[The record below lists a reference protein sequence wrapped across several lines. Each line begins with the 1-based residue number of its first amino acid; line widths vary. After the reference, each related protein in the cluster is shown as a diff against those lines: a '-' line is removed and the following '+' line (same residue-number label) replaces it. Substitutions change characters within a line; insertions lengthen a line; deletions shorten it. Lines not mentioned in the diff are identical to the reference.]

1 MKKFIIYAVAALA
14 LVVSCQKNDGPGLGG
29 DAVVKFTVAAG
40 DVATKADIADGTN
53 VDILYYEIY
62 GDLAKAPLGKGNVT
76 RTGGNF
82 QVELKLVADQI
93 YNIIFWAQ
101 VDGTDYYEW
110 DDLRNVKIK
119 FHTEDELANDEDR
132 AAFFRKYTFTT
143 ENGKV
148 IDEDIYL
155 FRPFAQVNV
164 GTTTID
170 TDLNLVDGGLKV
182 TGSRMTFSNAA
193 ISFNT
198 VKGIGEGEQEI
209 SFRLNSTP
217 NGTLDQTSKI
227 LEVNKE
233 YYFWLAM
240 NYIIVAGDENNV
252 QELNFDIETNVGT
265 VSHKIA
271 SVPVKENYRTNILG
285 NILTTDAKFEI
296 IVDNEF
302 DGYYKGDTDGNFDP
316 AVQLR

>member
-14 LVVSCQKNDGPGLGG
+14 LVVSCQKNYGPGLGG

-82 QVELKLVADQI
+82 HVELKLVADQI

-119 FHTEDELANDEDR
+119 FHIEDELANDEDR
-132 AAFFRKYTFTT
+132 AAFFRVYNFTT

-148 IDEDIYL
+148 IDEDVYL

-164 GTTTID
+164 GATTID

-182 TGSRMTFSNAA
+182 TGSKMTFSNAA
-193 ISFNT
+193 TSFNT

-302 DGYYKGDTDGNFDP
+302 DGYYKGDMDGNFDP